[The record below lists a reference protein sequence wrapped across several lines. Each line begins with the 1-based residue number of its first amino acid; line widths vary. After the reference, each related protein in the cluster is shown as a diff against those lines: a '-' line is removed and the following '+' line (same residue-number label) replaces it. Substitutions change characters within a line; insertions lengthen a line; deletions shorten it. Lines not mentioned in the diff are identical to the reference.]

1 MKLNKIALT
10 IAIITSMMLLSIGSN
25 ESIVSL
31 TCAADNE
38 DAWHHPLIYSE
49 DAWEITQGRKEIV
62 VAIIDSGVDF
72 SHPDLDDNI
81 EWINTGEIAGNSI
94 DDDGNG
100 YVDDVY
106 GWDFVSNDSTPGP
119 TSGDP
124 VNWHASFIAG
134 IIAAPKDD
142 FGVVGI
148 APNVTIMNVR
158 VLDISNLLY
167 SFETFGIAI
176 RYAAENG
183 ADVINLSITASTN
196 SSLYM
201 DEIAY
206 ANSLNIPV
214 VAVTGNDDFSSV
226 AYPARSDIVI
236 AVGASNRH
244 NEKADYSNSGEEIE
258 LVAPVGDSDETNII
272 STVPPNGYGLGWGT
286 SFAAPQVAATIA
298 LMKSLNDSLSIAEI
312 RDILHRSAKDLG
324 DPGHD
329 VQTGYGLLNVF
340 RAVQAV
346 LDPSI
351 LLHPFNSSYQ
361 FLTILPI
368 LAIITIV
375 IKRRRRKL

>member
-1 MKLNKIALT
+1 MKLNKTTLT
-10 IAIITSMMLLSIGSN
+10 IAIIASMVLLSISSKERFVN
-25 ESIVSL
+25 FTYAVDYEN
-31 TCAADNE
+31 D
-38 DAWHHPLIYSE
+38 WHHPLIHSE
-49 DAWEITQGRKEIV
+49 DAWEITQGRKDIIV
-62 VAIIDSGVDF
+62 AVIDSGIDF
-72 SHPDLDDNI
+72 SHPDLINTQ
-81 EWINTGEIAGNSI
+81 WINTGEIVNNSI

-106 GWDFVSNDSTPGP
+106 GWDFVKNDSTPGP
-119 TSGDP
+119 ASGDP
-124 VNWHASFIAG
+124 VNWHATFIAG

-142 FGVVGI
+142 LGVVGI

-158 VLDISNLLY
+158 VLDASNFLY
-167 SFETFGIAI
+167 SYETFGAAI

-183 ADVINLSITASTN
+183 ADIINLSIIASTN

-201 DEIAY
+201 DEIEY

-214 VAVTGNDDFSSV
+214 VAVTGNSELSVV
-226 AYPARSDIVI
+226 AYPAKSDNVI

-244 NEKADYSNSGEEIE
+244 NEKADYSNYGEETE

-272 STVPPNGYGLGWGT
+272 STVPPDKYGLGWGT

-298 LMKSLNDSLSIAEI
+298 LMKSLNDSLSIAVI
-312 RDILHRSAKDLG
+312 RDILHKSAKDLG

-329 VQTGYGLLNVF
+329 VETGYGLLNVL

-351 LLHPFNSSYQ
+351 LLLPDDSNYQ
-361 FLTILPI
+361 FLAILPI
-368 LAIITIV
+368 LTLITIV
-375 IKRRRRKL
+375 VFRKRK

>member
-1 MKLNKIALT
+1 MNLNKATLT
-10 IAIITSMMLLSIGSN
+10 IVIITSMMLLSVSSE
-25 ESIVSL
+25 ESFVNL
-31 TCAADNE
+31 TYAADFE
-38 DAWHHPLIYSE
+38 DDWHHSLIYSE
-49 DAWEITQGRKEIV
+49 DAREITQGRKEIV

-72 SHPDLDDNI
+72 SHPDLVNTQ
-81 EWINTGEIAGNSI
+81 WINTGEIADNSI

-100 YVDDVY
+100 YIDDVY

-124 VNWHASFIAG
+124 VNWHATFIAG
-134 IIAAPKDD
+134 IIVAPKDD

-158 VLDISNLLY
+158 ILDASNLFY
-167 SFETFGIAI
+167 SYETFGIAI

-183 ADVINLSITASTN
+183 ADVINLSLTASNN

-214 VAVTGNDDFSSV
+214 VAVTGNNDNSFV

-244 NEKADYSNSGEEIE
+244 NEKADYSDYGEEIE
-258 LVAPVGDSDETNII
+258 LVAPVGDSDETNIV
-272 STVPPNGYGLGWGT
+272 STVPPDEYGLGWGT
-286 SFAAPQVAATIA
+286 SFAGPQVVATIA
-298 LMKSLNDSLSIAEI
+298 LMKSLNDSLSVAEI
-312 RDILHRSAKDLG
+312 RDILHKSATDLG

-368 LAIITIV
+368 LTIITIV
-375 IKRRRRKL
+375 IYRRRKY

>member
-1 MKLNKIALT
+1 MKLNKSMLT
-10 IAIITSMMLLSIGSN
+10 IAIITSMMLLS
-25 ESIVSL
+25 VSSKERFVNL
-31 TCAADNE
+31 TYAADYE
-38 DAWHHPLIYSE
+38 DDWHHDLIHSE
-49 DAWEITQGRKEIV
+49 DAWEITQGRKNIV
-62 VAIIDSGVDF
+62 VAVIDSGVDF
-72 SHPDLDDNI
+72 SHPDLINTM
-81 EWINTGEIAGNSI
+81 WINTGEIADNSI

-124 VNWHASFIAG
+124 VNWHATFIAG

-148 APNVTIMNVR
+148 APNVTIMNIR
-158 VLDISNLLY
+158 ILDASNLFY
-167 SFETFGIAI
+167 SYETFGIAI
-176 RYAAENG
+176 KYAVENG
-183 ADVINLSITASTN
+183 ADVINLSLTASSN

-214 VAVTGNDDFSSV
+214 VAVTGNNDYSFV

-244 NEKADYSNSGEEIE
+244 NEKADYSDYGEEIE

-272 STVPPNGYGLGWGT
+272 STVPPDEYGLGWGT
-286 SFAAPQVAATIA
+286 SFAGPQVAATIA
-298 LMKSLNDSLSIAEI
+298 LMKSLNDSLSVAEI
-312 RDILHRSAKDLG
+312 RDILHKSAKDLG
-324 DPGHD
+324 EPGHD
-329 VQTGYGLLNVF
+329 VQTGYGLLNVLK
-340 RAVQAV
+340 AVKAV

-351 LLHPFNSSYQ
+351 LLLPDDSNYQ
-361 FLTILPI
+361 LIVILPFLTL
-368 LAIITIV
+368 IIIV
-375 IKRRRRKL
+375 VVRRRK